1 MMAKKRRGQKSL
13 FFPAKH
19 KKYAR
24 IVKLTSVSDAI
35 KACRRLMREFNQ
47 AKTKAKKRR
56 IIQVCNLAANRAT
69 AMAKN
74 PRISKRKREELKN
87 IADIYRMFQKRLS
100 WAYEKGT
107 RAR

>member
-1 MMAKKRRGQKSL
+1 
-13 FFPAKH
+13 
-19 KKYAR
+19 
-24 IVKLTSVSDAI
+24 
-35 KACRRLMREFNQ
+35 
-47 AKTKAKKRR
+47 
-56 IIQVCNLAANRAT
+56 
-69 AMAKN
+69 MAKN